1 MVMATPFEG
10 LTKSQINKLF
20 DLLGVHVYKFNKNQ
34 EILPTIKNENIVGII
49 LEGYAQILNIE
60 YNGNEIV
67 IDNLYKDSVFGTN
80 VSLTNSENYQIIAK
94 QDTDVLVIDYDK
106 LINPQNLNHNYFNIF
121 FRNLFD
127 IINIKMKEKNERIK
141 VLEKKQIREKLLEYF
156 EMEYKKGHLNNNIFL
171 SFSFKDLADYLAI
184 NRSAMFRELKHL
196 KEEKLIEVN
205 NRKVTLLY
213 K

>member
-1 MVMATPFEG
+1 MVMTAPFEG
-10 LTKSQINKLF
+10 LTKSQINKLL

-80 VSLTNSENYQIIAK
+80 ISLTNSENYQIIAK

-196 KEEKLIEVN
+196 KEEKLIEVK
-205 NRKVTLLY
+205 NRRVTLLY

>member
-1 MVMATPFEG
+1 MATPFEG

-80 VSLTNSENYQIIAK
+80 ISLTNSENYQIIAK

-196 KEEKLIEVN
+196 KEEKLIEVK
-205 NRKVTLLY
+205 NRRVTLLY

>member
-1 MVMATPFEG
+1 MATPFEG

-184 NRSAMFRELKHL
+184 NRSAMFSELKHL
-196 KEEKLIEVN
+196 KEEKLIVVN

>member
-1 MVMATPFEG
+1 MVMATPFDG
-10 LTKSQINKLF
+10 LTKSQINKLL

-80 VSLTNSENYQIIAK
+80 ISLTNSENYQIIAK

-171 SFSFKDLADYLAI
+171 PFSFKDLADYLAI

-196 KEEKLIEVN
+196 KEEKLIEVK
-205 NRKVTLLY
+205 NRRVTLLY

>member
-1 MVMATPFEG
+1 MATPFEG
-10 LTKSQINKLF
+10 LTKSQINKLL

-80 VSLTNSENYQIIAK
+80 ISLTNSENYQIIAK

-156 EMEYKKGHLNNNIFL
+156 EM
-171 SFSFKDLADYLAI
+171 
-184 NRSAMFRELKHL
+184 
-196 KEEKLIEVN
+196 
-205 NRKVTLLY
+205 
-213 K
+213 

>member
-1 MVMATPFEG
+1 MATPFEG
-10 LTKSQINKLF
+10 LTKSQINKLL

-80 VSLTNSENYQIIAK
+80 ISLTNSENYQIIAK

>member
-1 MVMATPFEG
+1 MATPFEG
-10 LTKSQINKLF
+10 LTKSQINKLL

>member
-1 MVMATPFEG
+1 MTAPFEG

-80 VSLTNSENYQIIAK
+80 ISLTNSENYQIIAK

-196 KEEKLIEVN
+196 KEEKLIEVK
-205 NRKVTLLY
+205 NRRVTLLY

>member
-10 LTKSQINKLF
+10 LTKSQINKLL

-80 VSLTNSENYQIIAK
+80 ISLTNSENYQIIAK

-196 KEEKLIEVN
+196 KEEELIEVN

>member
-1 MVMATPFEG
+1 MATPFED

-80 VSLTNSENYQIIAK
+80 ISLTNSENYQIIAK

>member
-1 MVMATPFEG
+1 MVMTAPFEG

-80 VSLTNSENYQIIAK
+80 ISLTNSENYQIIAK

-196 KEEKLIEVN
+196 KEEKLIEVK
-205 NRKVTLLY
+205 NRRVTLLY

>member
-1 MVMATPFEG
+1 MVMTAPFEG
-10 LTKSQINKLF
+10 LTKSQINKLL

-49 LEGYAQILNIE
+49 LDGYAQILNIE

-80 VSLTNSENYQIIAK
+80 ISLTNSENYQIIAK

-196 KEEKLIEVN
+196 KEEKLIEVK
-205 NRKVTLLY
+205 NRRVTLLY

>member
-1 MVMATPFEG
+1 MATPFEG

-196 KEEKLIEVN
+196 KEEKLIEVK
-205 NRKVTLLY
+205 NRRVTLLY

>member
-1 MVMATPFEG
+1 MATPFEG
-10 LTKSQINKLF
+10 LTRSQINKLL

-49 LEGYAQILNIE
+49 LDGYAQILNIE

-67 IDNLYKDSVFGTN
+67 IDNLYKDSVFGTTI
-80 VSLTNSENYQIIAK
+80 SLTNSENYQIIAK
-94 QDTDVLVIDYDK
+94 QDTEVLVIDYDK

>member
-1 MVMATPFEG
+1 MATPFEG
-10 LTKSQINKLF
+10 LTKSQINKLL
-20 DLLGVHVYKFNKNQ
+20 DLLGVHVYRFNKNQ

-49 LEGYAQILNIE
+49 LDGYAQILNIE

-80 VSLTNSENYQIIAK
+80 ISLTNSENYQIIAK

-121 FRNLFD
+121 FRNLFE
-127 IINIKMKEKNERIK
+127 IINIKIKEKNERIK

-205 NRKVTLLY
+205 NHKVTLLY

>member
-1 MVMATPFEG
+1 MTTPFEN
-10 LTKSQINKLF
+10 LTKSQINKLY
-20 DLLGVHVYKFNKNQ
+20 DLLGVHIYTFNKNE
-34 EILPTIKNENIVGII
+34 EILPTIKNENIIGII
-49 LEGYAQILNIE
+49 LDGYAQILNIE

-67 IDNLYKDSVFGTN
+67 IDNLYKDSIFGTTI
-80 VSLTNSENYQIIAK
+80 SLTNSENYQIIAK
-94 QDTDVLVIDYDK
+94 QNTNVLVIDYDK
-106 LINPQNLNHNYFNIF
+106 LINPKNLAHNYFNVF

-127 IINIKMKEKNERIK
+127 VINIKMKEKNERIK

-171 SFSFKDLADYLAI
+171 SISFKDLADYLAI

-196 KEEKLIEVN
+196 KEEKLI
-205 NRKVTLLY
+205 KVKNHKITLLY

>member
-1 MVMATPFEG
+1 MATPFDG
-10 LTKSQINKLF
+10 LTKSQIGKLF

-49 LEGYAQILNIE
+49 LDGYAQILNIE

-80 VSLTNSENYQIIAK
+80 ISLTNSENYQIIAK

-205 NRKVTLLY
+205 NRKVTLLF

>member
-20 DLLGVHVYKFNKNQ
+20 DLLGVHIYKFNKNQ

-80 VSLTNSENYQIIAK
+80 ISLTNSENYQIIAK

>member
-80 VSLTNSENYQIIAK
+80 ISLTNSENYQIIAK

>member
-1 MVMATPFEG
+1 MTAPFEG
-10 LTKSQINKLF
+10 LTKSQINKLL

-49 LEGYAQILNIE
+49 LDGYAQILNIE

-80 VSLTNSENYQIIAK
+80 ISLTNSENYQIIAK

-106 LINPQNLNHNYFNIF
+106 LINSQNLNHNYFNIF

-196 KEEKLIEVN
+196 KEEKLIEVK
-205 NRKVTLLY
+205 NRRVTLLY

>member
-49 LEGYAQILNIE
+49 LDGYAQILNIE

-80 VSLTNSENYQIIAK
+80 ISLTNSENYQIIAK

>member
-1 MVMATPFEG
+1 MTAPFEG
-10 LTKSQINKLF
+10 LTKSQINKLL
-20 DLLGVHVYKFNKNQ
+20 DLLGVHVYKFNKSQ

-49 LEGYAQILNIE
+49 LDGYAQILNIE

-80 VSLTNSENYQIIAK
+80 ISLTNSENYQIIAK

>member
-1 MVMATPFEG
+1 MVMTAPFEG

-49 LEGYAQILNIE
+49 LDGYAQILNIE

>member
-1 MVMATPFEG
+1 MATPFEG
-10 LTKSQINKLF
+10 LTKSQTNKLF

>member
-1 MVMATPFEG
+1 MVMTAPFEG
-10 LTKSQINKLF
+10 LTKSQINKLL

-80 VSLTNSENYQIIAK
+80 ISLTNSENYQIIAK

>member
-1 MVMATPFEG
+1 MATPFEN

-34 EILPTIKNENIVGII
+34 GILPTIKNENIVGII

-80 VSLTNSENYQIIAK
+80 ISLTNSENYQIIAK

>member
-1 MVMATPFEG
+1 MTAPFEG
-10 LTKSQINKLF
+10 LTKSQINKLL

-49 LEGYAQILNIE
+49 LDGYAQILNIE

-67 IDNLYKDSVFGTN
+67 IDNLYKDSVFGTTI
-80 VSLTNSENYQIIAK
+80 SLTNSENYQIIAK
-94 QDTDVLVIDYDK
+94 QDTEVLVIDYDK

-196 KEEKLIEVN
+196 KEEKLIEVK
-205 NRKVTLLY
+205 NRRVTLLY